1 MQPAALALTLTAAL
15 FAGQTPRPV
24 TLVSEVRAAIAA
36 HDLARAEAIIVQRR
50 AQQGTTSEVIE
61 AVSWLGRGALAESQ
75 GDRAEQYASEAQR
88 PALPAP
94 RSRPIDEGPK
104 LVSAVGRA
112 NQGPGRGGRQC
123 SPRYQPVP
131 VFERELH

>member
-61 AVSWLGRGALAESQ
+61 AVSWLGRGALAEGQ
-75 GDRAEQYASEAQR
+75 GDRAEQYASEAQPLA
-88 PALPAP
+88 PAAL
-94 RSRPIDEGPK
+94 RSRPIDDEPHVLHAG
-104 LVSAVGRA
+104 
-112 NQGPGRGGRQC
+112 GRGIA
-123 SPRYQPVP
+123 VP
-131 VFERELH
+131 AHVS